1 MTTDVM
7 ETNMRN
13 IFKTIKQM
21 SYLKSFYTEGRLH
34 IYSVLLFVSTFLW
47 MALPFNS
54 GPDMNIQKWV
64 GAIQMI
70 WPDRQKPSPDEILF
84 IDVSKSRYL
93 VPLDDDLIENEVI
106 TNRQY
111 LTELFTLLAE
121 NHNQVKYV
129 LCDVNFDMPTPD
141 DFLLVESVSGL
152 KEKFLTI
159 DTYAKDELR
168 KNLLDLRSATAS
180 IYMQR
185 NIVYKIP
192 YMGIYGDK
200 LVPFQMY
207 SDLDKVEF
215 RKNFLFTWFSGKGLA
230 FNNQIPQYPLRS
242 YDFTDGN
249 YVKIG
254 LGELVSIWRL
264 SPELFETFI
273 INRYLL
279 IGDYENDIHSTY
291 LNKQPGTLIL
301 FNAYL
306 HLHHDRHILSVWY
319 LIILYIFL
327 HWIVWLQKDK
337 KKRHLIFKL
346 KIKFFEPFE
355 MPVNIL
361 SVSLLLMF
369 FSYFSSL
376 VFNVNISIFHLIT
389 IFSFIDFFKFIWKKR
404 IRTKRVR

>member
-1 MTTDVM
+1 
-7 ETNMRN
+7 
-13 IFKTIKQM
+13 
-21 SYLKSFYTEGRLH
+21 
-34 IYSVLLFVSTFLW
+34 
-47 MALPFNS
+47 
-54 GPDMNIQKWV
+54 
-64 GAIQMI
+64 
-70 WPDRQKPSPDEILF
+70 
-84 IDVSKSRYL
+84 
-93 VPLDDDLIENEVI
+93 
-106 TNRQY
+106 
-111 LTELFTLLAE
+111 
-121 NHNQVKYV
+121 
-129 LCDVNFDMPTPD
+129 
-141 DFLLVESVSGL
+141 
-152 KEKFLTI
+152 
-159 DTYAKDELR
+159 
-168 KNLLDLRSATAS
+168 
-180 IYMQR
+180 MQR

-192 YMGIYGDK
+192 YIGIYGDT
-200 LVPFQMY
+200 LVPFKMY

-242 YDFTDGN
+242 SDFIDGN

-254 LGELVSIWRL
+254 LSELVSIWRL

-279 IGDYENDIHSTY
+279 IGDFENDIHSTY

-306 HLHHDRHILSVWY
+306 HLHLDLHVLSIWY

-376 VFNVNISIFHLIT
+376 VFYVNISIFHLIT
-389 IFSFIDFFKFIWKKR
+389 IFSFVDFFKFIWKKR
-404 IRTKRVR
+404 IRSKRIR